1 MAEMTANSPRV
12 IQNYSNA
19 ERLVI
24 VPGHAIYV
32 GSEASQ
38 FSVDKYWVGGFANE
52 AKYYAE
58 HAFAGIEY
66 ASNPKTLLVFS
77 GGQTR
82 TEVAGVLTEAQSY
95 YLGSD
100 QNNFLNK
107 AGVKER
113 SRVEVF
119 ARDSFENLAFGV
131 GVFAMT
137 TGRMPTEIAVC
148 GWGFKAGR
156 YMMHAEA
163 LGIAN
168 IVQYISVNNLAGSE
182 ADASTLLGGA
192 IKGEA
197 KTRDDFSKS
206 PLGNKGILQEKKD
219 KRDLHIRGDA
229 AYRYYNVSELFPI
242 LRQQ

>member
-1 MAEMTANSPRV
+1 MAETTANSSRV

-32 GSEASQ
+32 GSEAPQ

-66 ASNPKTLLVFS
+66 ASNPNTLLVFS

-131 GVFAMT
+131 GVFAMNT
-137 TGRMPTEIAVC
+137 NRMPAEIAIC
-148 GWGFKAGR
+148 GWGFKQER
-156 YMMHAEA
+156 YLMHAEA
-163 LGIAN
+163 LGIKS
-168 IVQYISVNNLAGSE
+168 IVHYVKVNDLAGSVT
-182 ADASTLLGGA
+182 DPSTPLGGA
-192 IKGEA
+192 VKGEA
-197 KTRDDFSKS
+197 KTQNDFAMS
-206 PLGNKGILQEKKD
+206 PLGNKGVLQEKKD

-229 AYRYYNVSELFPI
+229 AYRYYNITELFPI
-242 LRQQ
+242 LRQ